1 MTEATSDPS
10 IGPAERASIN
20 GFSTDEEI
28 VERIRSS
35 DRSDLRG
42 FDELMKRHGPRV
54 AANCRHLTGSAT
66 DAEDLTQEVFVKVF
80 FGLHRFEKRGAFGAW
95 IQRIK
100 VNHCLNHLK
109 KGKGRDFMDIDD
121 PVASSH
127 EAMRSPP
134 RAAGVVESWD
144 ERAAVKEVLDRIVDT
159 LRIPLVMRDVD
170 GFTYQEIADH
180 LNVGLSAVKMRI
192 KRGREEF
199 RRLYLEATGR
209 EA

>member
-1 MTEATSDPS
+1 
-10 IGPAERASIN
+10 
-20 GFSTDEEI
+20 
-28 VERIRSS
+28 
-35 DRSDLRG
+35 
-42 FDELMKRHGPRV
+42 MK
-54 AANCRHLTGSAT
+54 A
-66 DAEDLTQEVFVKVF
+66 F
-80 FGLHRFEKRGAFGAW
+80 FGLDRFEKRGAFGAW

-109 KGKGRDFMDIDD
+109 KGKGKDFMDIDD

-127 EAMRSPP
+127 EAMRSPA

-144 ERAAVKEVLDRIVDT
+144 ERAAVKDVLDRIVDT

-180 LNVGLSAVKMRI
+180 LKVGLSAVKMRI

-199 RRLYLEATGR
+199 RRLYLETTGR